1 MIGIII
7 KQIGP
12 VVDIEFENHEPN
24 EQEFLHVL
32 DENANSLNIVVEV
45 ITYIGNNQYR
55 GVVINYKED
64 LSLLNKTC
72 IGSNNNKDI
81 NIDLNSINELKNIDD
96 YENNYIPYVTEDCAF
111 HDNLSVLD
119 ISQLIERVSEVF
131 EIKIKPIE
139 VESAQWLVEEF
150 NLRKEKQV
158 VNLLKNKNVNLLKN
172 KNDDWYRKFE
182 KNNKYRK

>member
-12 VVDIEFENHEPN
+12 VVDIEFENYEPN
-24 EQEFLHVL
+24 EKEFLHVL
-32 DENANSLNIVVEV
+32 DENANSLNIIVEV

-81 NIDLNSINELKNIDD
+81 NIDLNSINKLKNIDD

-119 ISQLIERVSEVF
+119 ISQLIERVSEVSEVF
-131 EIKIKPIE
+131 GIKIKPIE

-158 VNLLKNKNVNLLKN
+158 VNLLKNKN
-172 KNDDWYRKFE
+172 DDWYRKFE

>member
-1 MIGIII
+1 M
-7 KQIGP
+7 
-12 VVDIEFENHEPN
+12 
-24 EQEFLHVL
+24 
-32 DENANSLNIVVEV
+32 
-45 ITYIGNNQYR
+45 
-55 GVVINYKED
+55 
-64 LSLLNKTC
+64 
-72 IGSNNNKDI
+72 
-81 NIDLNSINELKNIDD
+81 
-96 YENNYIPYVTEDCAF
+96 
-111 HDNLSVLD
+111 D

>member
-96 YENNYIPYVTEDCAF
+96 YENNYIPYAIEDCAF

-131 EIKIKPIE
+131 EIKIKPLE

-158 VNLLKNKNVNLLKN
+158 VNLLKNKN
-172 KNDDWYRKFE
+172 DGWYRKFE